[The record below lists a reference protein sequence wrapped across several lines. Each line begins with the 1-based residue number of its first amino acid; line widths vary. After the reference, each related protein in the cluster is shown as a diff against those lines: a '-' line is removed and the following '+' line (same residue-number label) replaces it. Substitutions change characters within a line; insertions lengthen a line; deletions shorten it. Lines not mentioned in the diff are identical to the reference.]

1 MHFHVLFRAFSPPV
15 LSHSNCL
22 ERLKCMTSQQ
32 VMLGADVCFV
42 VEPSRDVTPS
52 VCFSRAG
59 VGRESR
65 GAS

>member
-1 MHFHVLFRAFSPPV
+1 MHFHVQHVFSPPV
-15 LSHSNCL
+15 LSQTNCL